1 MRSNFQF
8 VAINFSSLLA
18 LFRVRPH
25 ALFLKYVMHPTP
37 LSPPP
42 ISEQAPLH
50 SKSLCINMARASGG
64 ANNMQPLSWWG
75 HKQKRSKITSVPGD
89 AKFICP
95 LSRGRGNR
103 LEQIIFLFLRH
114 IICKK
119 WIFSVC
125 APPPPPSQYA
135 MHPHTL
141 CYHYVKIWH
150 VCVGEGGGGRN

>member
-1 MRSNFQF
+1 
-8 VAINFSSLLA
+8 
-18 LFRVRPH
+18 
-25 ALFLKYVMHPTP
+25 
-37 LSPPP
+37 
-42 ISEQAPLH
+42 
-50 SKSLCINMARASGG
+50 MARASGG

-95 LSRGRGNR
+95 LSRGRGQR

-125 APPPPPSQYA
+125 APPPPSQYA

-141 CYHYVKIWH
+141 CYHYLKIWH
-150 VCVGEGGGGRN
+150 VCVGGGGAQLIRNQYGGGGGVEQAWEKLTTSESLKYQKL